1 MIRASR
7 LQDNLF
13 PTIAIVITAIIWQGS
28 SLCGFTADDYM
39 VIHVQSPIRSFTDV
53 ISMFWRTDPN
63 PQYWRPLTN
72 ASVSF
77 DFWLRGYDA
86 GGFHQTNLIL
96 HAIATIL
103 IYHFTRR
110 VFRLTAALAFVVA
123 ICFGVSASHD
133 SNLLWI
139 AARSDVIAT
148 IMMLSV
154 LLTAWKAE
162 QSEKKLPW
170 LILSYVFFFLSLCS
184 KEVSGIGIVLLPL
197 IIYTSSPKEI
207 WQNKMMIAK
216 KLVPYIIIAAIFL
229 AIRMQFTVPLS
240 DMQPLTAEGSRS
252 VTAFAKNFF
261 YSIGYIILPIDFA
274 SASLIINEYLAY
286 GVITATL
293 LIAASAFLLW
303 KFGTKELFASLYKP
317 LVVTLV
323 MGLVSFQSFERWRVY
338 FPSVGVFVFIA
349 LVGYAIWQSTNY
361 QRLKRLYVGIFATVF
376 IFFHGMQSVI
386 NVGVW
391 QQSTAMLA
399 KVKDDIRGIL
409 TEHTKRPLMLNFVLS
424 PIKLGGAP
432 IMQLSQS
439 YTAIM
444 AEAERLKLP
453 SMSYGSL
460 GSLTD
465 SVWLVTSVDAYALN
479 TEYSFMGLRVSQLD
493 AKTLEVDCYPKYIG
507 LQPNASLADGI
518 ARRDRVY
525 KDGDIVE
532 TYGTNVKILRAKGAF
547 ASRALITIKDTAG
560 LPIYFDGERVRV
572 VDREFTRH

>member
-1 MIRASR
+1 MIRSSR
-7 LQDNLF
+7 LQDFIF
-13 PTIAIVITAIIWQGS
+13 PAIAIAITVIIWQGS
-28 SLCGFTADDYM
+28 SYCGFTADDYM

-72 ASVSF
+72 SSVSF
-77 DFWLRGYDA
+77 DFWLRGYDP
-86 GGFHQTNLIL
+86 GGFHETNLIL
-96 HAIATIL
+96 HCLATVL

-110 VFRLTAALAFVVA
+110 VFRLTAAVALVVA
-123 ICFGVSASHD
+123 VCFGVSASHD

-162 QSEKKLPW
+162 QVEKKLPW
-170 LILSYVFFFLSLCS
+170 LILSYIFFFLSLSS
-184 KEVSGIGIVLLPL
+184 KEVSGIGIALLPL
-197 IIYTSSPKEI
+197 VIYTSSPKEL
-207 WQNKMMIAK
+207 WQKKMMIAK
-216 KLVPYIIIAAIFL
+216 KLLPYIIIAAVFI
-229 AIRMQFTVPLS
+229 AIRLQFTVPLS

-252 VTAFAKNFF
+252 ITAFAKNFF
-261 YSIGYIILPIDFA
+261 YSIGYIIMPIDFA
-274 SASLIINEYLAY
+274 SASLIINEYLIY

-293 LIAASAFLLW
+293 LIAGSALLLW

-338 FPSVGVFVFIA
+338 FPSVGVFVLIA
-349 LVGYAIWQSTNY
+349 LIGYAIWQSANY
-361 QRLKRLYVGIFATVF
+361 AKLKRLYVSIFAVTF

-391 QQSTAMLA
+391 QKSTEMLA
-399 KVKDDIRGIL
+399 KIKDDIRTIL
-409 TEHTKRPLMLNFVLS
+409 SEHTERPIMLNFVLS

-444 AEAERLKLP
+444 AEAERTKLA
-453 SMSYGSL
+453 SLASGSL
-460 GSLTD
+460 GTLPD
-465 SVWLVTSVDAYALN
+465 SVWLITGVDAYALN
-479 TEYSFMGLRVSQLD
+479 AEYGFSRLQVKELS
-493 AKTLEVDCYPKYIG
+493 KTLEVECYPEFIG
-507 LQPNASLADGI
+507 LQPNASLADGV

-525 KDGDIVE
+525 KDGDIAE
-532 TYGTNVKILRAKGAF
+532 TYGTSVKMLRAKGAF
-547 ASRALITIKDTAG
+547 TSHAIIAIKDSVG
-560 LPIYFDGERVRV
+560 LPIYFDGDHVRV
-572 VDREFTRH
+572 VGW

>member
-1 MIRASR
+1 MSSISKGRA
-7 LQDNLF
+7 LGIVLPF
-13 PTIAIVITAIIWQGS
+13 VCAIATFFVWRGS
-28 SLCGFTADDYM
+28 DGADFTADDYM
-39 VIHVQSPIRSFTDV
+39 VIHVQSPIRSFTDA
-53 ISMFWRTDPN
+53 ISMFWRVDPN

-72 ASVSF
+72 SSVSF
-77 DFWLRGYDA
+77 DFWLRGYDP
-86 GGFHQTNLIL
+86 GGFHHTNLIL
-96 HAIATIL
+96 HCLATIL

-162 QSEKKLPW
+162 ITEKKTLW
-170 LILSYVFFFLSLCS
+170 LILSYIFFFLSLCS

-197 IIYTSSPKEI
+197 IIYTSSPKEF
-207 WQNKMMIAK
+207 WQKKMMIAK

-229 AIRMQFTVPLS
+229 VIRMQFTVPLS

-252 VTAFAKNFF
+252 LGAFAKNFF
-261 YSIGYIILPIDFA
+261 YSIGYIIMPIDFA

-286 GVITATL
+286 GVITATV

-303 KFGTKELFASLYKP
+303 KFGTKELYASLYKP

-338 FPSVGVFVFIA
+338 FPSVGVFVIIA
-349 LVGYAIWQSTNY
+349 LVGYSIWKSTNY
-361 QRLKRLYVGIFATVF
+361 QRLKHLYLAIFATVF
-376 IFFHGMQSVI
+376 IFFHGMQSVV

-391 QQSTAMLA
+391 GKSTELLA
-399 KVKDDIRGIL
+399 KIKDDIRVIL
-409 TEHTKRPLMLNFVLS
+409 TEHTERPLMLNFVLS

-432 IMQLSQS
+432 VMQLSQS

-444 AEAERLKLP
+444 AEAERLKLQ
-453 SMSYGSL
+453 SLSYGSL
-460 GSLTD
+460 GTLPD

-479 TEYSFMGLRVSQLD
+479 TELGFMGLQVKELD
-493 AKTLEVDCYPKYIG
+493 RKTIAVECNPEYIG
-507 LQPNASLADGI
+507 LQPNASLADGV

-532 TYGTNVKILRAKGAF
+532 TYGASVKMLRAKGAF
-547 ASRALITIKDTAG
+547 ASRAIITIKDTSG

-572 VDREFTRH
+572 VYR

>member
-1 MIRASR
+1 MIRSSR
-7 LQDNLF
+7 LQDFLY
-13 PTIAIVITAIIWQGS
+13 PAIAVVITALVWQGS
-28 SLCGFTADDYM
+28 RLCGFTADDYM

-72 ASVSF
+72 SSVSF
-77 DFWLRGYDA
+77 DFWLRGYDP

-96 HAIATIL
+96 HCLATIL

-110 VFRLTAALAFVVA
+110 VFRLTAAVALVVA
-123 ICFGVSASHD
+123 VCFGVSASHD

-154 LLTAWKAE
+154 LLTAYKAE
-162 QSEKKLPW
+162 RSTLKLPW
-170 LILSYVFFFLSLCS
+170 LVLSYIFFFLSLCS
-184 KEVSGIGIVLLPL
+184 KEVSGVGIALLPL
-197 IIYTSSPKEI
+197 IIYTSSPKEL
-207 WQNKMMIAK
+207 WQKKVVILK
-216 KLVPYIIIAAIFL
+216 KLIPYILLTAIFI
-229 AIRMQFTVPLS
+229 AIRLQFTVPL
-240 DMQPLTAEGSRS
+240 DQMQPLTAEGSRS
-252 VTAFAKNFF
+252 ITAFAKNFF
-261 YSIGYIILPIDFA
+261 YSIGYIVMPIDFA
-274 SASLIINEYLAY
+274 TASAIINEYLLY
-286 GVITATL
+286 GVVTAAILITTFAL
-293 LIAASAFLLW
+293 LLW
-303 KFGTKELFASLYKP
+303 KFGTKELFSLLYKP

-338 FPSVGVFVFIA
+338 FPSVGVYA
-349 LVGYAIWQSTNY
+349 LFAIIGYFIWQSTNY
-361 QRLKRLYVGIFATVF
+361 QRLKRLYVSIFATVV

-391 QQSTAMLA
+391 QKSTEMLS
-399 KVKDDIRGIL
+399 KIKDDIRTIL
-409 TEHTKRPLMLNFVLS
+409 TEHPKRPIMLNFVLS

-453 SMSYGSL
+453 SLAYGSL
-460 GSLTD
+460 GTLPD
-465 SVWLVTSVDAYALN
+465 SVWLVTSVDAYALHPEVGFSSLQ
-479 TEYSFMGLRVSQLD
+479 TKQLD
-493 AKTLEVDCYPKYIG
+493 SATLEVECYPKFIG
-507 LQPNASLADGI
+507 LQPNASLADGV

-532 TYGTNVKILRAKGAF
+532 TYGTTVKILGAQGAF
-547 ASRALITIKDTAG
+547 TSHAIITVKDTAG
-560 LPIYFDGERVRV
+560 LPIYFDGNIVR
-572 VDREFTRH
+572 TIGW

>member
-1 MIRASR
+1 MIRSSR
-7 LQDNLF
+7 LQDFIF
-13 PTIAIVITAIIWQGS
+13 PAIAIAITVIIWQGS
-28 SLCGFTADDYM
+28 SYCGFTADDYM

-72 ASVSF
+72 SSVSF
-77 DFWLRGYDA
+77 DFWLRGYDP
-86 GGFHQTNLIL
+86 GGFHETNLIL
-96 HAIATIL
+96 HCLATVL

-110 VFRLTAALAFVVA
+110 VFRLTAAVALVVA
-123 ICFGVSASHD
+123 VCFGVSASHD

-162 QSEKKLPW
+162 QVEKKLPW
-170 LILSYVFFFLSLCS
+170 LILSYIFFFLSLSS
-184 KEVSGIGIVLLPL
+184 KEVSGIGIALLPL
-197 IIYTSSPKEI
+197 VIYTSSPKEL
-207 WQNKMMIAK
+207 WQKKMMIAK
-216 KLVPYIIIAAIFL
+216 KLLPYIIIAAVFI
-229 AIRMQFTVPLS
+229 AIRLQFTVPLS

-252 VTAFAKNFF
+252 ITAFAKNFF
-261 YSIGYIILPIDFA
+261 YSIGYIIMPIDFA
-274 SASLIINEYLAY
+274 SASLIINEYLIY

-293 LIAASAFLLW
+293 LIAGSALLLW

-338 FPSVGVFVFIA
+338 FPSVGVFVLIA
-349 LVGYAIWQSTNY
+349 LIGYAIWQSANY
-361 QRLKRLYVGIFATVF
+361 AKLKRLYVSIFAVTF

-391 QQSTAMLA
+391 QKSTEMLA
-399 KVKDDIRGIL
+399 KIKDDIRTIL
-409 TEHTKRPLMLNFVLS
+409 SEHTERPIMLNFVLS

-444 AEAERLKLP
+444 AEAERTKLA
-453 SMSYGSL
+453 SLASGSL
-460 GSLTD
+460 GTLPD
-465 SVWLVTSVDAYALN
+465 SVWLITGVDAYALN
-479 TEYSFMGLRVSQLD
+479 AEYGFSRLQVKELS
-493 AKTLEVDCYPKYIG
+493 KTLEVECYPEFIG
-507 LQPNASLADGI
+507 LQPNASLADGV

-525 KDGDIVE
+525 KDGDIAE
-532 TYGTNVKILRAKGAF
+532 TYGTSVKMLRAKGAF
-547 ASRALITIKDTAG
+547 TSHTIIAIKDSVG
-560 LPIYFDGERVRV
+560 LPIYFDGDHVRV
-572 VDREFTRH
+572 VGW